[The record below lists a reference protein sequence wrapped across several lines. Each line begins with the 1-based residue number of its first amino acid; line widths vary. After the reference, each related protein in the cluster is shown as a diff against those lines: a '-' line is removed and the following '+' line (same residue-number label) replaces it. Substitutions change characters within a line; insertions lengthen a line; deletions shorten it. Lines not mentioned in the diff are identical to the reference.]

1 MADWDY
7 RPEEEQK
14 EEKEKKYVT
23 RKEFR
28 ICFVILLAALAFAT
42 FSINDSI
49 RQSRNEISSD
59 IYRVE
64 EQIRNTINSIPYNIE
79 KGIEDANN
87 PISEG
92 YMEMIDVDYEA
103 KTVTL
108 RMTVVPKEYQDG
120 MTVHFFVSCDGNE
133 SMKVNAVAQEDR
145 TFIAECDL
153 PYCDYAE
160 VKAVLRKGDT
170 EYLKLIGSESI
181 YSQIMP
187 EFHGFFGGSTSFG
200 AGVHRFNRTVELRV
214 YAPDWMTRNSLF
226 TLKDVTTV
234 VEIDGKTV
242 MTVPMEEQERRYD
255 YAMYTAELEEFK
267 LRAGEKLKVYC
278 MAEDNGGRKYTYV
291 VERGEA
297 LKNDY
302 IAEEPAWHEAG
313 GDPNLIIE

>member
-1 MADWDY
+1 
-7 RPEEEQK
+7 EQ
-14 EEKEKKYVT
+14 EEKKQKKYVT
-23 RKEFR
+23 RKEFY
-28 ICFVILLAALAFAT
+28 ICFIILLIALAAAT
-42 FSINDSI
+42 FAIDDSINMAKSYVANQVYQMED
-49 RQSRNEISSD
+49 RISS
-59 IYRVE
+59 
-64 EQIRNTINSIPYNIE
+64 TINSIPRNIE
-79 KGIEDANN
+79 QGIEDANN

-103 KTVTL
+103 KNVTL

-133 SMKVNAVAQEDR
+133 AMKVEATAKEDR
-145 TFIAECDL
+145 TFIAECEV
-153 PYCDYAE
+153 PYCDHAE
-160 VKAVLRKGDT
+160 VKAVMRKGNT
-170 EYLKLIGSESI
+170 EYLKYVGSESI

-226 TLKDVTTV
+226 TLKDVTAV

-242 MTVPMEEQERRYD
+242 MTVPMEELERRYD
-255 YAMYTAELEEFK
+255 HAAYEVQLEEFK
-267 LRAGEKLKVYC
+267 LRTDEKLKVYC
-278 MAEDNGGRKYTYV
+278 TAEDNGGRKYTYI

-302 IAEEPAWHEAG
+302 IAEEPAWYEG
-313 GDPNLIIE
+313 GTDPNLTIE

>member
-1 MADWDY
+1 MEDWDY
-7 RPEEEQK
+7 RPEEEQQ

-64 EQIRNTINSIPYNIE
+64 EQIRNTINNIPYNIE

-92 YMEMIDVDYEA
+92 YMEMIDVDYDA

-145 TFIAECDL
+145 TFIAEYKV
-153 PYCDYAE
+153 PYCDRAE
-160 VKAVLRKGDT
+160 VKAVLRKGNT

-187 EFHGFFGGSTSFG
+187 EFHGTFPGSVTYG
-200 AGVHRFNRTVELRV
+200 ANVHRFNRTVELRMH
-214 YAPDWMTRNSLF
+214 APGWMTEDGAFVLSNV
-226 TLKDVTTV
+226 KTV

-242 MTVPMEEQERRYD
+242 MTVPMEETDRD
-255 YAMYTAELEEFK
+255 YYSASYVAELEEFK
-267 LRAGEKLKVYC
+267 LRTGEKLKVYC
-278 MAEDNGGRKYTYV
+278 TAEDNSGRKYTYV

-302 IAEEPAWHEAG
+302 IAEEPAWYEAG

>member
-23 RKEFR
+23 RKEFY
-28 ICFVILLAALAFAT
+28 ICFIILLITLAAAT
-42 FSINDSI
+42 FAINDSI

-64 EQIRNTINSIPYNIE
+64 QQISNTINNIPYNIE

-92 YMEMIDVDYEA
+92 YMEMIDVDYDA

-133 SMKVNAVAQEDR
+133 AMNVEAAAQEDR
-145 TFIAECDL
+145 TFIAECDV
-153 PYCDYAE
+153 PYCDRAE

-226 TLKDVTTV
+226 TLKDVTAV

-242 MTVPMEEQERRYD
+242 MTVPMEELERRYD
-255 YAMYTAELEEFK
+255 HAAYEVQLEEFK
-267 LRAGEKLKVYC
+267 LRTDEKLKVYC
-278 MAEDNGGRKYTYV
+278 TAEDNGGRKYTYI